1 MIILRLLARMS
12 ACSISSTCKLL
23 FFPDNKGCVL
33 YITKCNHPPPP
44 PRSFFWSTP
53 PQFSAV
59 DSPDNRA
66 PCVIVEGFYYYYSSL
81 QKEKCSKEIAFT
93 RGQLKGQIEFIRQIV
108 VHLVTVTSVDLY
120 MTMTSLGEFICH
132 GKLISMENVEN
143 SLPVFFVDFQV
154 ETSFPYDFYF
164 CGFYVHVT
172 LLVMKINI
180 LFSFQSFYHT
190 LFSQVQQ
197 LLWKSDQESVIR
209 AKSQT
214 KAVVRLFISLT
225 FYP

>member
-1 MIILRLLARMS
+1 MSFQMHILSVSLLHLELCKQVWKRRASRWLS
-12 ACSISSTCKLL
+12 FDFWLRRAAACSISSTCKLL

-108 VHLVTVTSVDLY
+108 VKLATVTSVNL
-120 MTMTSLGEFICH
+120 
-132 GKLISMENVEN
+132 
-143 SLPVFFVDFQV
+143 
-154 ETSFPYDFYF
+154 
-164 CGFYVHVT
+164 
-172 LLVMKINI
+172 
-180 LFSFQSFYHT
+180 
-190 LFSQVQQ
+190 
-197 LLWKSDQESVIR
+197 
-209 AKSQT
+209 
-214 KAVVRLFISLT
+214 
-225 FYP
+225 

>member
-12 ACSISSTCKLL
+12 ACSISSTRKLL

-132 GKLISMENVEN
+132 GKLISVEN
-143 SLPVFFVDFQV
+143 SLPVIFVHFQV
-154 ETSFPYDFYF
+154 ETSFPYKLYF
-164 CGFYVHVT
+164 CGVLCARDSPHDENKHTFFIPV
-172 LLVMKINI
+172 I
-180 LFSFQSFYHT
+180 LPHIIFTSATAIMEKRSRECH
-190 LFSQVQQ
+190 
-197 LLWKSDQESVIR
+197 
-209 AKSQT
+209 
-214 KAVVRLFISLT
+214 
-225 FYP
+225 

>member
-12 ACSISSTCKLL
+12 ACSISSTRKLL

-132 GKLISMENVEN
+132 GKLISVEN
-143 SLPVFFVDFQV
+143 SLPVIFVHFQA
-154 ETSFPYDFYF
+154 ETF
-164 CGFYVHVT
+164 
-172 LLVMKINI
+172 
-180 LFSFQSFYHT
+180 
-190 LFSQVQQ
+190 
-197 LLWKSDQESVIR
+197 
-209 AKSQT
+209 
-214 KAVVRLFISLT
+214 LFI
-225 FYP
+225 